1 MKWKI
6 ISIVFTSILSIEILI
21 HNVKVEDNNT
31 NTVFNNINRAEE
43 KITTKD
49 NKSEI
54 NITYPVTKYTFLNK
68 EIASIINSYQKKFQE
83 ELKYITTNN
92 YYTLNISYQK
102 YKYKNYISVILFTE
116 FYTGGAHPNH
126 LIKTI
131 NYDTKINKI
140 ITIDDLI
147 AKDKNIIDK
156 LSILSREYLSKN
168 KIFNDEIVK
177 EMMLEGT
184 KKKKENFSNFAFT
197 DNGLMILFERY
208 QIAPY
213 YFGDYHIIVPYSKLN
228 LNI

>member
-6 ISIVFTSILSIEILI
+6 ISIIFASILTIEILI
-21 HNVKVEDNNT
+21 HNIKVDYNNT
-31 NTVFNNINRAEE
+31 KTVFNSGSITEE
-43 KITTKD
+43 KINNKD
-49 NKSEI
+49 SKKEV
-54 NITYPVTKYTFLNK
+54 NITYPVTKYTVLNE
-68 EIASIINSYQKKFQE
+68 EITSIISDYQKEFQE
-83 ELKYITTNN
+83 ELKYIIPNS

-102 YKYKNYISVILFTE
+102 YKYKNYISIILFTE

-131 NYDTKINKI
+131 NYDTKNNKI

-147 AKDKNIIDK
+147 TKDKDIINK

-213 YFGDYHIIVPYSKLN
+213 YFGDYHIIIPYSKLN
-228 LNI
+228 LN